1 MILYDDMGRGSSDD
15 SFTWSEYGRPA
26 YLTANAVG
34 AEVARGDIDA
44 VYHGRQYARAQY
56 VQYVVCGV
64 KNNIEKRIDK

>member
-34 AEVARGDIDA
+34 AEVATGDYDA
-44 VYHGRQYARAQY
+44 VYHGKQYIHTQY
-56 VQYVVCGV
+56 V
-64 KNNIEKRIDK
+64 RAS